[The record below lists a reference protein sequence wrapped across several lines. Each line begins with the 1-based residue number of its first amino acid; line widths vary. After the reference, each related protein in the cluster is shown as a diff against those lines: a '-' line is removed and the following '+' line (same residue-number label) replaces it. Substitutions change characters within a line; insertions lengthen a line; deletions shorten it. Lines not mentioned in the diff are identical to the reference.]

1 MIPKRSPHLII
12 CCLLFAV
19 ILMLPSRGTADG
31 LDLSKALIIG
41 NGPKTV
47 IEFTD
52 PDCPYCR
59 KAAAYFTKRTDVTSY
74 IFFTPLAKHPQA
86 KRKAQYILSHKNQ
99 IQAYHEVMNGRYDK
113 VAVNTLPVTTKGIKR
128 LEQQQAIAKA
138 SRVEATPTFML
149 FGRIVEG
156 FDLMRIE
163 ELLGKP

>member
-1 MIPKRSPHLII
+1 MLKHSFQHLI
-12 CCLLFAV
+12 CCLLLAGLL
-19 ILMLPSRGTADG
+19 ILPGHAQADS
-31 LDLSKALIIG
+31 LDLSKALVIG

-52 PDCPYCR
+52 PDCPFCR
-59 KAAAYFTKRTDVTSY
+59 KAAAYFAKRKDVTTY

-99 IQAYHEVMNGRYDK
+99 AKAYHEVMGGSYDK
-113 VAVNTLPVTTKGIKR
+113 GAVDQLPITAKGIKR
-128 LEQQQAIAKA
+128 LEQQQAIAKTLKID
-138 SRVEATPTFML
+138 ATPTFML

-156 FDLMRIE
+156 FDLVRIE

>member
-1 MIPKRSPHLII
+1 MMPSRSIRHLV
-12 CCLLFAV
+12 CCLLLTLLFMVPRHA
-19 ILMLPSRGTADG
+19 TANTI
-31 LDLSKALIIG
+31 DLSKALVVG

-47 IEFTD
+47 VEFTD

-59 KAAAYFTKRTDVTSY
+59 KAAAYFAKRRDVTSY

-99 IQAYHEVMNGRYDK
+99 LQAYHEVMNGRHD
-113 VAVNTLPVTTKGIKR
+113 NTVSDRLPITDKGIKR
-128 LEQQQAIAKA
+128 LEHQQRIAKA
-138 SRVEATPTFML
+138 LKIDATPTFML
-149 FGRIVEG
+149 FGRIIEG

>member
-1 MIPKRSPHLII
+1 MMSSRSVRHLI
-12 CCLLFAV
+12 CCLLL
-19 ILMLPSRGTADG
+19 ILLFMSPRHAAANTI
-31 LDLSKALIIG
+31 DLSKALVVG
-41 NGPKTV
+41 NGPKKV

-59 KAAAYFTKRTDVTSY
+59 KAAAYFAKRTDVTSY

-86 KRKAQYILSHKNQ
+86 KRKAQFILSHRNQ
-99 IQAYHEVMNGRYDK
+99 TQAYHEVMSGRHDNTASDK
-113 VAVNTLPVTTKGIKR
+113 LPITDNGIKR

-138 SRVEATPTFML
+138 SRIEATPTFML

-156 FDLMRIE
+156 FDLMMIE